1 MNFLTKAYVLVFS
14 LINCIIL
21 ILFLDKRATKTN
33 PSYQTL
39 PNRTFGVEFELTI
52 NIIPNLYTEQDICE
66 IMMKSNNLP
75 CQSAK
80 YSDKDVKP
88 YWKVKPDSSIACP
101 WDRKRCFAYE
111 LVSPVLSG
119 NGGLHQIYK
128 QVEAM
133 RPYKPSADYSSG
145 FHVHVYIGKESKGN
159 LKLENLKKILQNF
172 IKYEQV
178 FDSIMPRTRRGSI
191 NGYCKSIRNNSN
203 LSKLSNFEANN
214 LIAKMTNFVDLN
226 QLVNPGQGILSQ
238 RNFKLNLQPILTLG
252 QGRRGSGQRVENR
265 KFENRPA
272 VTLGQFSWTR
282 GTFYDFY
289 DLQICLEDR

>member
-1 MNFLTKAYVLVFS
+1 MLAFRLY
-14 LINCIIL
+14 
-21 ILFLDKRATKTN
+21 KT
-33 PSYQTL
+33 S
-39 PNRTFGVEFELTI
+39 I
-52 NIIPNLYTEQDICE
+52 
-66 IMMKSNNLP
+66 LP

-88 YWKVKPDSSIACP
+88 YWKVKPDISITCP
-101 WDRKRCFAYE
+101 WDRKRCFPYE

-119 NGGLHQIYK
+119 EEGLGEIYQ

-133 RPYKPSADYSSG
+133 GPYKPSADYNSG
-145 FHVHVYIGKESKGN
+145 FHVHVYIGKEIEGSNIVNGN
-159 LKLENLKKILQNF
+159 SQLEDLKKILQNF
-172 IKYEQV
+172 IKYEEV

-272 VTLGQFSWTR
+272 VTLGWYSWTR